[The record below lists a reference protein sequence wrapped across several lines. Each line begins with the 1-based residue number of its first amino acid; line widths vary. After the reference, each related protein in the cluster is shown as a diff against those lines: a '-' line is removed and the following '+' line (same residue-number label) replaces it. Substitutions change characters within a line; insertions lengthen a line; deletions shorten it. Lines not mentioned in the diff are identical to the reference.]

1 MRRNARIIQING
13 FRGLLTALFIITCL
27 AAGFIAFPGFVAMNI
42 WNYFAGSNVPQ
53 INLYQGI
60 LLWAIIFLTYFIATK
75 QRVAV
80 SFASPRELN
89 EEELKTL
96 MERVKMQSQAR
107 MINKMIL
114 KNLEE
119 NEKISQ
125 DASDNEINKETKL

>member
-1 MRRNARIIQING
+1 MRRNAKIIQING

-125 DASDNEINKETKL
+125 NASDNEINKETKL

>member
-42 WNYFAGSNVPQ
+42 WNYFADSNVPQ

-80 SFASPRELN
+80 SFATPKELN

-125 DASDNEINKETKL
+125 NASDNEINKETKL

>member
-1 MRRNARIIQING
+1 MRRNAKIIQING

>member
-1 MRRNARIIQING
+1 MRRNAKIIQING

-80 SFASPRELN
+80 SFATPKELN

-125 DASDNEINKETKL
+125 NASDNEINKETKL

>member
-1 MRRNARIIQING
+1 MS
-13 FRGLLTALFIITCL
+13 
-27 AAGFIAFPGFVAMNI
+27 I

-80 SFASPRELN
+80 SFATPKELN

-119 NEKISQ
+119 NEKIRTHP
-125 DASDNEINKETKL
+125 IMK

>member
-1 MRRNARIIQING
+1 MRRNAKIIQING

-80 SFASPRELN
+80 SFATPKELN

>member
-80 SFASPRELN
+80 SFATPKELN

-107 MINKMIL
+107 IINKMIL

>member
-1 MRRNARIIQING
+1 MRRNAKIIQING

-42 WNYFAGSNVPQ
+42 WNYFASSNVPQ

-80 SFASPRELN
+80 SFATPKELN

-125 DASDNEINKETKL
+125 NASDNEINKETKL

>member
-80 SFASPRELN
+80 SFATPKELN

>member
-1 MRRNARIIQING
+1 MRRNAKIIQING

-27 AAGFIAFPGFVAMNI
+27 GAGFIAFPGFVAMSI

-80 SFASPRELN
+80 SFATPKELN

-125 DASDNEINKETKL
+125 NASDNEINKETKL